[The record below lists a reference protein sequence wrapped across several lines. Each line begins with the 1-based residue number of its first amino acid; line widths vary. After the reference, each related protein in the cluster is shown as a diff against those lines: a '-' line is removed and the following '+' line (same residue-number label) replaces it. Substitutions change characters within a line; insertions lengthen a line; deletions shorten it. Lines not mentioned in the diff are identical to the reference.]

1 MGPTNGI
8 LYSYDMARV
17 WEPTSQLGVGAMK
30 INVRT
35 IENADILVTRF
46 DNETANGVL
55 WVIKHKGMT
64 GYGAQKLSTSTNKK
78 PHTEL
83 AAKRPQIRGCD
94 QDISSVDLRLN
105 PRRRHPTVPT
115 SVREPR
121 KSIRRSLSEVLSCCN
136 SYGSLTL
143 TLSAT
148 KMKEK
153 VRTGVFIT
161 ALILAI
167 FISSPMLTWSKN
179 ADRLE
184 K

>member
-17 WEPTSQLGVGAMK
+17 WEPTSQLGVGPIK

-83 AAKRPQIRGCD
+83 AAPDKRMRPGH
-94 QDISSVDLRLN
+94 LF
-105 PRRRHPTVPT
+105 RRFETESQEEAPD
-115 SVREPR
+115 
-121 KSIRRSLSEVLSCCN
+121 
-136 SYGSLTL
+136 GSNKRQR
-143 TLSAT
+143 A
-148 KMKEK
+148 EK
-153 VRTGVFIT
+153 VNTTQLIGG
-161 ALILAI
+161 AL
-167 FISSPMLTWSKN
+167 MLQLI
-179 ADRLE
+179 R
-184 K
+184 